1 MKFIGDF
8 DGTLEDYIT
17 TLPAV
22 TSIGTGQLSI
32 TASEVYLY
40 DATNDGNPTISLGS
54 TANERFEIK
63 AQYESGAQGMDV
75 VKFTTYTAGG
85 SANDGRYSFFVDEV
99 SILQIKD
106 DVLNL
111 SQSMNL
117 SIGGVDILADSSG
130 TTTLSN
136 IDALDAT
143 TEATIESAIDTLSNL
158 TTVGATGVNTLV
170 SSDDVQFYNPVNG
183 GHPSYSFGAS
193 ATERLMI
200 QPVYDT
206 GAQTLDYVQFKTFA
220 ASGTANKGTVKF
232 LIDESPILNI
242 DDGGIDFAANMGV
255 SINGTDVITDS
266 SGTATLSNIDALD
279 ATTES
284 TIEAAIDTLSNLTTV
299 GTIGTGVWNGTKIT
313 PVYTNASGIRYG
325 STIKILPSDFM
336 INDDAASPLSFK
348 DGSNSG
354 VHVNDTANE
363 AIAFIAIP
371 EGMKATALDIY
382 ATHTRAISV
391 YEVDLNASFDF
402 TATAD
407 ETGNCNTQVTIDP
420 NINATATNYLAI
432 IIALN
437 NSVHR
442 IHGGVLTIA
451 NQ

>member
-75 VKFTTYTAGG
+75 VKFTTYTAGS

-99 SILQIKD
+99 NILQIKD
-106 DVLNL
+106 DSLNL
-111 SQSMNL
+111 AQSMNL

-130 TTTLSN
+130 TT
-136 IDALDAT
+136 
-143 TEATIESAIDTLSNL
+143 
-158 TTVGATGVNTLV
+158 
-170 SSDDVQFYNPVNG
+170 
-183 GHPSYSFGAS
+183 
-193 ATERLMI
+193 
-200 QPVYDT
+200 
-206 GAQTLDYVQFKTFA
+206 
-220 ASGTANKGTVKF
+220 
-232 LIDESPILNI
+232 
-242 DDGGIDFAANMGV
+242 
-255 SINGTDVITDS
+255 
-266 SGTATLSNIDALD
+266 TLSNIDALD

-299 GTIGTGVWNGTKIT
+299 GTIGTGVWQGTAIAHAYIGDDAIEGDNIADNAINSEH
-313 PVYTNASGIRYG
+313 YTDG
-325 STIKILPSDFM
+325 SIDTVHIGDDQVTFDKALGVSPRVFGNTIKILPSDFM

-354 VHVNDTANE
+354 VHINDTANE
-363 AIAFIAIP
+363 AIAFVAIP
-371 EGMKATALDIY
+371 EGMKATALDIH

-407 ETGNCNTQVTIDP
+407 ETGNCNTQITIDP
-420 NINATATNYLAI
+420 NIASTATNYLAI

-437 NSVHR
+437 NTVHR

>member
-111 SQSMNL
+111 SQSMNF

-130 TTTLSN
+130 TT
-136 IDALDAT
+136 
-143 TEATIESAIDTLSNL
+143 
-158 TTVGATGVNTLV
+158 
-170 SSDDVQFYNPVNG
+170 
-183 GHPSYSFGAS
+183 
-193 ATERLMI
+193 
-200 QPVYDT
+200 
-206 GAQTLDYVQFKTFA
+206 
-220 ASGTANKGTVKF
+220 
-232 LIDESPILNI
+232 
-242 DDGGIDFAANMGV
+242 
-255 SINGTDVITDS
+255 
-266 SGTATLSNIDALD
+266 TLSNIDALD

-407 ETGNCNTQVTIDP
+407 ETGNCNTQITIDP

>member
-130 TTTLSN
+130 TT
-136 IDALDAT
+136 
-143 TEATIESAIDTLSNL
+143 
-158 TTVGATGVNTLV
+158 
-170 SSDDVQFYNPVNG
+170 
-183 GHPSYSFGAS
+183 
-193 ATERLMI
+193 
-200 QPVYDT
+200 
-206 GAQTLDYVQFKTFA
+206 
-220 ASGTANKGTVKF
+220 
-232 LIDESPILNI
+232 
-242 DDGGIDFAANMGV
+242 
-255 SINGTDVITDS
+255 
-266 SGTATLSNIDALD
+266 TLSNIDALD

-407 ETGNCNTQVTIDP
+407 ETGNCNTQITIDP

>member
-130 TTTLSN
+130 TT
-136 IDALDAT
+136 
-143 TEATIESAIDTLSNL
+143 
-158 TTVGATGVNTLV
+158 
-170 SSDDVQFYNPVNG
+170 
-183 GHPSYSFGAS
+183 
-193 ATERLMI
+193 
-200 QPVYDT
+200 
-206 GAQTLDYVQFKTFA
+206 
-220 ASGTANKGTVKF
+220 
-232 LIDESPILNI
+232 
-242 DDGGIDFAANMGV
+242 
-255 SINGTDVITDS
+255 
-266 SGTATLSNIDALD
+266 TLSNIDALD

>member
-111 SQSMNL
+111 SQSMNF

-130 TTTLSN
+130 TT
-136 IDALDAT
+136 
-143 TEATIESAIDTLSNL
+143 
-158 TTVGATGVNTLV
+158 
-170 SSDDVQFYNPVNG
+170 
-183 GHPSYSFGAS
+183 
-193 ATERLMI
+193 
-200 QPVYDT
+200 
-206 GAQTLDYVQFKTFA
+206 
-220 ASGTANKGTVKF
+220 
-232 LIDESPILNI
+232 
-242 DDGGIDFAANMGV
+242 
-255 SINGTDVITDS
+255 
-266 SGTATLSNIDALD
+266 TLSNIDALD

>member
-75 VKFTTYTAGG
+75 VKFTTYTAGS

-130 TTTLSN
+130 TT
-136 IDALDAT
+136 
-143 TEATIESAIDTLSNL
+143 
-158 TTVGATGVNTLV
+158 
-170 SSDDVQFYNPVNG
+170 
-183 GHPSYSFGAS
+183 
-193 ATERLMI
+193 
-200 QPVYDT
+200 
-206 GAQTLDYVQFKTFA
+206 
-220 ASGTANKGTVKF
+220 
-232 LIDESPILNI
+232 
-242 DDGGIDFAANMGV
+242 
-255 SINGTDVITDS
+255 
-266 SGTATLSNIDALD
+266 TLSNIDALD

-407 ETGNCNTQVTIDP
+407 ETGNCNTQITIDP

>member
-1 MKFIGDF
+1 MKWIGDT

-22 TSIGTGQLSI
+22 TSIGSGTLAI
-32 TASEVYLY
+32 TASDVTLY

-54 TANERFEIK
+54 SATNRLKIESI
-63 AQYESGAQGMDV
+63 YHSGAQTYNWT
-75 VKFTTYTAGG
+75 KFTSLSSSGTGNAGRFG
-85 SANDGRYSFFVDEV
+85 FFVDESALV
-99 SILQIKD
+99 LGIKD
-106 DVLNL
+106 DMV
-111 SQSMNL
+111 
-117 SIGGVDILADSSG
+117 SIGGSMALEIGTGNTILSDSSG

-136 IDALDAT
+136 IDDLDAT
-143 TEATIESAIDTLSNL
+143 TIATIFNRAITIDPSDKNITPAIDGSSSMIHLDT
-158 TTVGATGVNTLV
+158 NTLTDTNTAEGGTV
-170 SSDDVQFYNPVNG
+170 AAFASVILEGPTMAATNPSTITHAATLYVKDAPTAGTNSTLTNTWALWVDSGNARFDGNIDLEGDIDVNG
-183 GHPSYSFGAS
+183 
-193 ATERLMI
+193 
-200 QPVYDT
+200 
-206 GAQTLDYVQFKTFA
+206 TLETDALTIG
-220 ASGTANKGTVKF
+220 GTALTSVC
-232 LIDESPILNI
+232 SPVA
-242 DDGGIDFAANMGV
+242 GHS
-255 SINGTDVITDS
+255 SI
-266 SGTATLSNIDALD
+266 A
-279 ATTES
+279 
-284 TIEAAIDTLSNLTTV
+284 TV
-299 GTIGTGVWNGTKIT
+299 GTIGTGVWQGTKIT
-313 PVYTNASGIRYG
+313 PVYTNAGGRRYG

-363 AIAFIAIP
+363 AIAFVAIP

-402 TATAD
+402 TGTAD
-407 ETGNCNTQVTIDP
+407 ETGNCNTQITIDP

-442 IHGGVLTIA
+442 IWGGVLTIA